1 MDSTLP
7 VDAMPAPAAEPS
19 MSPFARAVAVFTRPG
34 EAWSGLREHA
44 QWWYP
49 LLIVL
54 VVAATTAGIL
64 HNRAIVPMVEDQWQ
78 DAVANGQMTPE
89 QEAKIEA
96 FFSGPTGLTISIV
109 QTALFVALIPFVVA
123 AVVWFGVA
131 FVLGKKFGYR
141 LALEVAAWAGLVTIP
156 AQALTTVIAWSME
169 TMRGVHAGFGLLL
182 PDTDT
187 PSRLHTF
194 FGFVLD
200 AFGPLSIWYVAIL
213 IIGAATLSGAPKK
226 STAWVIGGLY
236 LALSIFLAAVGA
248 LVTPTS

>member
-19 MSPFARAVAVFTRPG
+19 MSPFARAVAIFTRPG
-34 EAWSGLREHA
+34 DAWGGLREHA
-44 QWWYP
+44 QWWFP

-54 VVAATTAGIL
+54 VLGSLTAGIL

-78 DAVANGQMTPE
+78 EAVNNGQMPAE
-89 QEAKIEA
+89 EEAKMEA
-96 FFSGPTGLTISIV
+96 FFESPAGLAVSIV
-109 QTALFVALIPFVVA
+109 QAAIFTILIPFVIA
-123 AVVWFGVA
+123 TVVWFGVS
-131 FVLGKKFGYR
+131 FVLGRKLGYR

-156 AQALTTVIAWSME
+156 AQALTTVIAWSKE

-187 PSRLHTF
+187 PNKLHIF

-213 IIGAATLSGAPKK
+213 IIGAATLSGAPKR